1 MSSTNGAS
9 SMPDRAK
16 LLVHLRR
23 LSNLFEHAFRNGP
36 DGTLEGK
43 FAVEHPTF
51 VHHGCG
57 FYLAGCLAYLE
68 GEDGA
73 YSWDMAGAQSSDF
86 DTFVTN
92 YPAPPKQS
100 YAARGINKASM
111 NALAQIRNAV
121 VHNGDDLAKNTKPQS
136 VHMVKAANLP
146 GTSLQGSVVKLDAPF
161 LDYVRLATLAV
172 RNYHG
177 EF

>member
-1 MSSTNGAS
+1 MT
-9 SMPDRAK
+9 DRTK

-23 LSNLFEHAFRNGP
+23 LSGLLERAFRNGP

-43 FAVEHPTF
+43 FAAEQPAFIHY
-51 VHHGCG
+51 GCA
-57 FYLAGCLAYLE
+57 FYVAGSLAFLE

-73 YSWDMAGAQSSDF
+73 YSWNIAGASSSDF
-86 DTFVTN
+86 ETFVSG
-92 YPAPPKQS
+92 YPAPPKAS
-100 YAARGINKASM
+100 YAARGINKAAL

-121 VHNGDDLAKNTKPQS
+121 VHHDGDLAKNKNQQS
-136 VHMVKAANLP
+136 LAMATAANIP
-146 GTSLQGSVVKLDAPF
+146 GVIISGSVVRLDASF
-161 LDYVRLATLAV
+161 LDFVRIATLAV